1 MLSYKEKMKLSKL
14 KVSSATIGP
23 SKSHGSGP
31 EDEEAPTETLTET
44 GVEVMRKTII
54 IETKSTWISG
64 QHHSFET
71 LNETDQIDTMM
82 TGLKLMN
89 QSILVSKQVRIK

>member
-1 MLSYKEKMKLSKL
+1 MLSYKEKMKLSNL

-44 GVEVMRKTII
+44 GVEVMRKTKL
-54 IETKSTWISG
+54 EKTKSTGNSG